1 MGAAASWAQGI
12 HYSLWLDQTVNG
24 LVLGNI
30 YALLAAGLALVF
42 GVAQLINFAH
52 GSVYMAGAYLGWYLL
67 ARLGLPLG
75 LALPLAALGGGV
87 LGVVLERFAVR
98 PFRQSARIA
107 PLLATLG
114 AGMILD
120 SLAEIGFTPTPK
132 AFPAVIPAFRFSL
145 GGVSLGFLDLLILA
159 VSLTC
164 ALALFGLL
172 KFTRTGRAL
181 RAAALDA
188 EAAQQMGVR
197 VDRVNAAAFALAS
210 ALGALAGILIGL
222 YYNQISP
229 SMGFQAGLKGFTACV
244 LGGLGS
250 IPAAMAGGLVLGLG
264 ESYGVAVFGASA
276 RNLIAFSLL
285 LVALFLRPNGI
296 FASARTA
303 AQEVLTGSFL
313 PQARA
318 VRLPWQ
324 LGLGL
329 AATAALLPLG
339 VRSPYLLQVLTS
351 AWLAALF
358 AVSLTLVAGTAGIMS
373 LGHAGL
379 LSIGAYTSGLLT
391 LKAGFGFPAAL
402 LAAGALTAALGT
414 LLALPAL
421 RLKGHYVAIAT
432 LGIGE
437 IVNQFILNADGLTQ
451 GAMGLAGIPAPRLFG
466 VDVTSAAGFY
476 WLSLAALAL
485 GGLSVAAVM
494 GSPLGR
500 TVRGLREDEVAAQAL
515 GIRPLRYRMLTF
527 AISAFLAGV
536 AGALTAHLYTYIS
549 YDTFGSNVS
558 VLGLTMVILGG
569 LGNIWGAV
577 LGAVTLSGL
586 PELLRFA
593 AQYRWLAYGLIL
605 LVVLRVRPQGA
616 LGSR

>member
-1 MGAAASWAQGI
+1 MNL
-12 HYSLWLDQTVNG
+12 SLWLDQAVNG

-30 YALLAAGLALVF
+30 YALLASGLALIF
-42 GVAQLINFAH
+42 GVAELINFAH
-52 GSVYMAGAYLGWYLL
+52 GSVYMVGAYVGWLL
-67 ARLGLPLG
+67 IARLGTPLW
-75 LALPLAALGGGV
+75 LALPMSALAGAGIGV
-87 LGVVLERFAVR
+87 LLERFAVR

-120 SLAEIGFTPTPK
+120 SLSEIIFGPNPK
-132 AFPAVIPAFRFSL
+132 SFPPVIPQFSFSL
-145 GGVSLGFLDLLILA
+145 GGVSLGFLDVVILG

-164 ALALFGLL
+164 TASLYFLL
-172 KFTRTGRAL
+172 KYSTIGRAL
-181 RAAALDA
+181 RAAAQDP

-197 VDRVNAAAFALAS
+197 VDQVNAIAFALAS
-210 ALGALAGILIGL
+210 ALGALAGVLIGL

-229 SMGFQAGLKGFTACV
+229 SMGVQAGLKGFTACV

-250 IPAAMAGGLVLGLG
+250 IPAAMAGGLLLGLG
-264 ESYGVAVFGASA
+264 ESFGVAVFGASA

-285 LVALFLRPNGI
+285 LAVLFLRPNGL
-296 FASARTA
+296 FTRARNTL
-303 AQEVLTGSFL
+303 QEVLTGSFL

-318 VRLPWQ
+318 LRLPWQ
-324 LGLGL
+324 LALGL
-329 AATAALLPLG
+329 AFGAAMLPLAAPG
-339 VRSPYLLQVLTS
+339 PYLLQVLTG
-351 AWLAALF
+351 AWISALF
-358 AVSLTLVAGTAGIMS
+358 AVSLTLVAGTAGLMS

-379 LSIGAYTSGLLT
+379 LAIGAYASGLLM
-391 LKAGFGFPAAL
+391 LKAGFSFPAAF
-402 LAAGALTAALGT
+402 LAAGAITAAIGT
-414 LLALPAL
+414 VLAWPAL
-421 RLKGHYVAIAT
+421 RLKGHYIAIAT

-437 IVNQFILNADGLTQ
+437 MVNQFILNGGSLTQ
-451 GAMGLAGIPAPRLFG
+451 GAMGLSGIPAPRLFG
-466 VDVTSAAGFY
+466 RDIQSAAGFY
-476 WLSLAALAL
+476 WLSLAVLIA
-485 GGLSVAAVM
+485 GGLVVAAIM
-494 GSPLGR
+494 ASPLGR
-500 TVRGLREDEVAAQAL
+500 TVRGLREDEMAAQAL
-515 GIRPLRYRMLTF
+515 GIRPLRYRMVTF
-527 AISAFLAGV
+527 AVSAFFAGL

-586 PELLRFA
+586 PELLRCT

-605 LVVLRVRPQGA
+605 LVVLRVRPQGV